1 MGKKLLLVAAIAV
14 CAVAPPAQAAN
25 VTGRDPQAVRTLF
38 DRWGFTPGAIRENDG
53 VPWFETNIDGIGA
66 VIGLGGCTQG
76 RNCTYLTV
84 SAVYSDVP
92 EPPFEWLNDQNALY
106 DQVAALRNEAG
117 LLTVRAAVMLGA
129 EGVPEATLRVAIGD
143 WARANGEIAERAI
156 RSGIAREQ

>member
-1 MGKKLLLVAAIAV
+1 MKFLLAAAFAA
-14 CAVAPPAQAAN
+14 CAISAPAEAAN
-25 VTGRDPQAVRTLF
+25 VTGRDPGAVRGLF
-38 DRWGFTPGAIRENDG
+38 DRWGFAPGAIQENDG

-66 VIGLGGCTQG
+66 FVALGGCTQG
-76 RNCTYLTV
+76 RNCTYLTL

-129 EGVPEATLRVAIGD
+129 EGVPEATLRVAIND

>member
-1 MGKKLLLVAAIAV
+1 MGKKLLLVAALAACAIA
-14 CAVAPPAQAAN
+14 APADAAN
-25 VTGRDPQAVRTLF
+25 VTGRDPRVLRTLF
-38 DRWGFTPGAIRENDG
+38 DRWGFAPGEIRENDG

-66 VIGLGGCTQG
+66 VVGLGGCTEG
-76 RNCTYLTV
+76 RNCTYLTL

-106 DQVAALRNEAG
+106 DQVAALRNDAG

-156 RSGIAREQ
+156 RSGIARE